1 MANVEVN
8 FLAGKMNK
16 DFDERIVPPGQY
28 IDALNIRIGSSEGN
42 SVGAL
47 ENSKGNTKLTSILY
61 QGSPISENA
70 KCIGSYEDGSNE
82 TLYWFVCDPGNV
94 DIILSYNTNNN
105 VIVYHIVSTSV
116 LNFSTDYLINGINKV
131 DDLLFWTDNLNPPR
145 KINVTRS
152 YPQPILSVDEIT
164 EDDISVIVAPPL
176 EAPSLQLYNQ
186 AGEENY
192 ITERFIS
199 FSYRYKYKDNEYSA
213 LSQFSDIAFEPGNFE
228 LDYSTYTNQ
237 SMQNI
242 FNTVDIS
249 FYTGD
254 YNVIGIDLCFKLS
267 DSNIINVIERYDKSE
282 QGWLDD
288 VIQSIE
294 FNNRKIYTTLT
305 ESELLR
311 LYDNVPRTAKS
322 QTVMGNRLIYGNYID
337 GYNIDTEL
345 DYDLNVVSE
354 DIGYVELPYE
364 ITNGINYTI
373 DPDNTITSENSSVSV
388 DLTGIELTEGS
399 LFSMEFNLQHETFS
413 GYVDY
418 DNLPTEPAPR
428 NEFQNNFIFTLRRN
442 YTSVYDLATS
452 DEFVDAIYTHET
464 YANSCNE
471 FSITDQ
477 FNCSIVAKGA
487 YPPFGAWQD
496 IDSGIT
502 GINGGFTITS
512 SVGSNII
519 QIQVPAVK
527 FRVEDPDNVG
537 TYFYAYEYFNN
548 SSFSPA
554 FSKIGSRRSLH
565 SNRDY
570 EVGIVYMDE
579 YLRSSTALVS
589 KLNTI
594 FIPASASEK
603 KNYIVATINN
613 LAPLWAKRYK
623 FVVKPSK
630 ALYQIVYS
638 NQFYVEDTGLTW
650 FKLEGDNRSK
660 VQENSTLIVK
670 SDSNG
675 VLDSLVKTKV
685 LELKSQPNK
694 FITGN
699 VNEAGIEI
707 TEPAGLYMA
716 LKVSNFAAE
725 YKPNSYVDFGLKQTG
740 KTTLY
745 PCSIDNPAYIS
756 PTATPLIP
764 PYIPYDIPAGS
775 RIHIIIDLKRNGRG
789 DRCGSS
795 NYIFDKTFTSSQDYS
810 NLYTFIQGDHIDFG
824 SGTYTGG
831 EEPNENDQNPA
842 LETFDPTCTN
852 NNCHLPFIQNHNQY
866 EFQINE
872 DTGELWLVVTT
883 GTPNCGGVGPKYSRT
898 TIQIQV
904 QRATSLMVFET
915 EAQDSDGEI
924 YYEGSDNFTI
934 IDGLHTGNVSN
945 QTSTAPA
952 VVDLNFFNC
961 FSFGNGVESYKI
973 NDSLVGA
980 PFYLGSR
987 VTAVSQEEF
996 KEADR
1001 YAGLTYSGI
1010 YNSETNLNKLNEFNL
1025 ALSNWKDCEKSFG
1038 PINKLFARKT
1048 DLLVLQEDK
1057 ISYVLS
1063 GKNLLSDAAAGGAIT
1078 SIPEVLGTQMSRVEN
1093 YGISNNPES
1102 FASRGSEVFFT
1113 DAKRN
1118 AVLNLKGSSGANAQS
1133 YAGEELAVISNF
1145 GLKNW
1150 FRDEFKN
1157 TFNNQKIGGFDPY
1170 MNEYVISTNNQLNPI
1185 TPDIYE
1191 CNTTISRQS
1200 VFDTYTYDVEVG
1212 TSLGDVN
1219 IDYDFPVG
1227 SANITVIYNSVE
1239 IINEEITETG
1249 SINFYK
1255 DLINTTRITIIIECL
1270 EESSYILTT
1279 NCPFIEDLT
1288 LVRIVYNSPAS
1299 EGQTIHNNFNWSL
1312 DGVSSV
1318 YNVDY
1323 VFLEADGV
1331 SLYDLMTGQP
1341 SVGVIPVNGSTVKM
1355 QSDKF
1360 ITDNFIFNTEKNNF
1374 KYLASNTLYS
1384 DKDTLYPLLN
1394 TATPILNPSTGI
1406 YESSFIYNN
1415 TLGNKYLY
1423 LVWDY
1428 TDSFEFDLCYDLNS
1442 SLLACDCNEC
1452 IDCISGD
1459 PILIADYEWENCNL
1473 DVTTYRDGTPIPQVT
1488 DPTAWAALTT
1498 GAWCYYD
1505 NDPANGPTYGKLY
1518 NWYAVNDPRG
1528 LAPIGYHVP
1537 TDAEW
1542 TVLTDY
1548 LGGVTVAGGKMKEAG
1563 LCHWEEP
1570 NTDATNES
1578 LITALPG
1585 GFRSY
1590 TDGSF
1595 NNIGFYG
1602 LYWSST
1608 EFNTSFSWLRNLNYN
1623 SPQST
1628 VEYASKAY
1636 GVSVRLIKD

>member
-61 QGSPISENA
+61 QGAPISENA

-82 TLYWFVCDPGNV
+82 TLYWFVCDPDNV

-116 LNFSTDYLINGINKV
+116 LNFSTDYLINGINKI

-152 YPQPILSVDEIT
+152 YPQPVLSVDQIT

-192 ITERFIS
+192 MNERFIS
-199 FSYRYKYKDNEYSA
+199 FAYRYKYKDNEYSA
-213 LSQFSDIAFEPGNFE
+213 LSQFSEIAFEPGNFE
-228 LDYSTYTNQ
+228 IDYSTFDNKA
-237 SMQNI
+237 MQNI
-242 FNTVDIS
+242 FNSVNIS
-249 FYTGD
+249 FNTGD
-254 YNVIGIDLCFKLS
+254 KHVIGIDLCFKLS
-267 DSNIINVIERYDKSE
+267 DSNIINVIERYNKSE
-282 QGWLDD
+282 QGWVDNN
-288 VIQSIE
+288 IQTIS

-322 QTVMGNRLIYGNYID
+322 QTSMGNRLIYGNYVD
-337 GYNIDTEL
+337 GYNIDDPVNYSL
-345 DYDLNVVSE
+345 DLVVE
-354 DIGYVELPYE
+354 DIAYKVNTVEYS
-364 ITNGINYTI
+364 NGVNYTI
-373 DPDNTITSENSSVSV
+373 DPLDTKTIEYSKIDI
-388 DLTGIELTEGS
+388 DLTGAVLANGSFLTIS
-399 LFSMEFNLQHETFS
+399 FNLVHSSFGGSTL
-413 GYVDY
+413 YTA
-418 DNLPTEPAPR
+418 DNPPL
-428 NEFQNNFIFTLRRN
+428 NNFSNDFVFSFQRD
-442 YTSVYDLATS
+442 YVSVNDLATS
-452 DEFVDAIYTHET
+452 QEFIDAIYTHKP
-464 YANSCNE
+464 YINACSG
-471 FSITDQ
+471 FSITDL
-477 FNCSIVAKGA
+477 FNCSIVSETGWSEV
-487 YPPFGAWQD
+487 G
-496 IDSGIT
+496 SGIT
-502 GINGGFTITS
+502 NINGGFTIMS
-512 SVGSNII
+512 SVGSNTI
-519 QIQVPAVK
+519 QIQAPAVK
-527 FRVEDPDNVG
+527 FTIEDPLNPG
-537 TYFYAYEYFNN
+537 IFLFAYEYFLN
-548 SSFSPA
+548 SLTQSTFSLTGA
-554 FSKIGSRRSLH
+554 KRSLH

-570 EVGIVYMDE
+570 EVAVVYMDE
-579 YLRSSTALVS
+579 YNRSSTALVNTN
-589 KLNTI
+589 NTI
-594 FIPASASEK
+594 FIPANNSDK
-603 KNYIVATINN
+603 KNSIKATINN
-613 LAPLWAKRYK
+613 NPPSWATRYK

-630 ALYQIVYS
+630 GLYQTVYTNS
-638 NQFYVEDTGLTW
+638 FFIEDTGFTW
-650 FKLEGDNRSK
+650 FKLDGDNRSK
-660 VQENSTLIVK
+660 VQDNQTLVVK
-670 SDSNG
+670 ADTSGIINE
-675 VLDSLVKTKV
+675 LIKTKV
-685 LELKSQPNK
+685 LALEAKSKDFIKDNK
-694 FITGN
+694 DENGDDI
-699 VNEAGIEI
+699 IES
-707 TEPAGLYMA
+707 AGLYMK
-716 LKVSNFAAE
+716 LKPSNFAAE
-725 YKPNSYVDFGLKQTG
+725 YQENSFIDNGNVSSSGSYTQIA
-740 KTTLY
+740 Y
-745 PCSIDNPAYIS
+745 PCHIPNEDF
-756 PTATPLIP
+756 PTIP
-764 PYIPYDIPAGS
+764 GSLPNIIYTLPAGS
-775 RIHIIIDLKRNGRG
+775 LIKIKLRVYRYSGVECSSRDYLIENTYIASNDYTDMYDFFTRQNIDLTAG
-789 DRCGSS
+789 DE
-795 NYIFDKTFTSSQDYS
+795 
-810 NLYTFIQGDHIDFG
+810 
-824 SGTYTGG
+824 SGAT
-831 EEPNENDQNPA
+831 ENDNVFIPILGDWNVSQSI
-842 LETFDPTCTN
+842 PTIVNT
-852 NNCHLPFIQNHNQY
+852 NQY
-866 EFQINE
+866 QFFK
-872 DTGELWLVVTT
+872 DDATDSLYLVCKS
-883 GTPNCGGVGPKYSRT
+883 GTPNCSKDGLGFLPLIGFGGNFIKVPQSRISCEIT
-898 TIQIQV
+898 V
-904 QRATSLMVFET
+904 QRATSLLIFET

-924 YYEGSDNFTI
+924 YYEGSDNFAI
-934 IDGLHTGNVSN
+934 VNGLHTGNVSN

-961 FSFGNGVESYKI
+961 FTFGNGVESYKI

-1239 IINEEITETG
+1239 IINEEITG
-1249 SINFYK
+1249 VGYVNFYK

-1312 DGVSSV
+1312 DGFSSV

-1341 SVGVIPVNGSTVKM
+1341 SVGVIPVNGSTVKI

-1406 YESSFIYNN
+1406 YESSFIYDN

-1452 IDCISGD
+1452 IDCVSGD

-1473 DVTTYRDGTPIPQVT
+1473 DVTTYSNGDPIPQVT
-1488 DPTAWAALTT
+1488 DPTVWESLTT

-1548 LGGVTVAGGKMKEAG
+1548 LGGATVAGGKMKEAG
-1563 LCHWEEP
+1563 LCHWLTP
-1570 NTDATNES
+1570 NIDATNES

-1585 GFRSY
+1585 GFRY
-1590 TDGSF
+1590 LNGTF
-1595 NNIGFYG
+1595 YNIGIYG
-1602 LYWSST
+1602 FWWSSSQDIST
-1608 EFNTSFSWLRNLNYN
+1608 LPWFRGLNYN
-1623 SPQST
+1623 T
-1628 VEYASKAY
+1628 GGVFINY
-1636 GVSVRLIKD
+1636 GDKTYGYSVRLIKD